1 MKSDDSRND
10 WQRVR
15 VVDSM
20 MPHHLSTHVSPMA
33 PGFTR

>member
-1 MKSDDSRND
+1 MKYVDSRND
-10 WQRVR
+10 WQPVR

-20 MPHHLSTHVSPMA
+20 MPHHMWTHVSAMA